1 MAVYSK
7 PIRPLCFV
15 KQTLLLLVKNTV
27 ICLIIPSERKV
38 GSSKG
43 KACIMQLPLQLIQ
56 AINLDSIS
64 ADGLTSVLNKWRTCM
79 FFCLKRQ
86 TTRCCCCKKA
96 VSTIDRKIN
105 LGEECRLTSCKHV
118 FEIGFEKLINY
129 RTLCSERFHE
139 IFISWH
145 FLIHTILK
153 LYFTTT
159 CCKFD

>member
-1 MAVYSK
+1 
-7 PIRPLCFV
+7 
-15 KQTLLLLVKNTV
+15 
-27 ICLIIPSERKV
+27 
-38 GSSKG
+38 
-43 KACIMQLPLQLIQ
+43 
-56 AINLDSIS
+56 
-64 ADGLTSVLNKWRTCM
+64 M

-118 FEIGFEKLINY
+118 FEIGFEKLINC
-129 RTLCSERFHE
+129 RTLSSERFHE

-153 LYFTTT
+153 LLFNNMLQVRLSWVRVEISFPYFQFFYDQEQRLDIGF
-159 CCKFD
+159 CKLQNFLVLKSFQKLQEEPQQRNNGIRKWLGKVH